1 MEFLNGVTNMNLSF
15 NNLQLSMLTILV
27 LLSGITFYKM
37 SSKKPTGAFD
47 LCLVLSIAV
56 VLYLSKFF
64 A

>member
-1 MEFLNGVTNMNLSF
+1 MEFLNGVTNVSLSLNYF
-15 NNLQLSMLTILV
+15 QISMLAILA
-27 LLSGITFYKM
+27 LLSAITFYKM